1 MNSVDT
7 RVYGAE
13 LVLAIIITVFCF
25 LSSFLDR
32 VDTVKQ
38 ADYLPVEQ
46 VHYSVNGCLST
57 MSLPLAI
64 FLLSIIYLQWLVLLL
79 WLKIGCKE
87 KQLILGKSLLMN
99 NKMHVVFVLLCMDD
113 ISFLVLK
120 WLFVTLKLYNRT
132 PKNAKLRINI
142 LR

>member
-1 MNSVDT
+1 M
-7 RVYGAE
+7 
-13 LVLAIIITVFCF
+13 VLAIIITVFCF

-64 FLLSIIYLQWLVLLL
+64 FLLSSIYLQWLVLLL

-99 NKMHVVFVLLCMDD
+99 KKMHEVFVLLCVDD

>member
-64 FLLSIIYLQWLVLLL
+64 FLLSSIYLQWLVLLL

-87 KQLILGKSLLMN
+87 KQLILLMN
-99 NKMHVVFVLLCMDD
+99 KKMHEGFVLLCVDD

-120 WLFVTLKLYNRT
+120 WIFVTLKLYNRT

>member
-64 FLLSIIYLQWLVLLL
+64 FLLSSIYLQWLVLLL

-99 NKMHVVFVLLCMDD
+99 KKMHEVFVLLCVDD